1 MQKLAVLGWHKWG
14 FQLIHVTPPPPGIS
28 GRTVPD
34 VVMPQ
39 AAQQRARMSSG
50 RQLEVPPFVD
60 AGSLGALLK
69 VASNWWSRQ
78 VAGGPVARGC
88 RLEDAGI
95 WRSHRSRRCRQL
107 EVTARGC
114 RQLEVSPLEAAG
126 SWRFQ
131 RSWIQTT
138 GGPTARGSRQLEVPP
153 LEVACSGGPAPR
165 DWVGSFGKSSCFLPE
180 SPLIFLRLPA
190 HQLDS
195 YCLEESNWASPP
207 VPCPSPFVRK
217 HGLHGRNLQPQTWRS
232 DHGGQ
237 ARAANF
243 SCEMACTLAPDSK
256 SSSLTPLP
264 HM

>member
-1 MQKLAVLGWHKWG
+1 MQHNVPSLLAPKTQSSQCVSYLAIFREAGGVGMAQVGIPINPCH
-14 FQLIHVTPPPPGIS
+14 PPPPGIS

-165 DWVGSFGKSSCFLPE
+165 DWLLFGRVKLGQSPSS
-180 SPLIFLRLPA
+180 
-190 HQLDS
+190 
-195 YCLEESNWASPP
+195 
-207 VPCPSPFVRK
+207 VPITLCA
-217 HGLHGRNLQPQTWRS
+217 
-232 DHGGQ
+232 Q
-237 ARAANF
+237 ARATREKSPA
-243 SCEMACTLAPDSK
+243 TDLA
-256 SSSLTPLP
+256 
-264 HM
+264 

>member
-95 WRSHRSRRCRQL
+95 WRSHRSRIQAAGGHSSRMQAVGGL
-107 EVTARGC
+107 AARGC
-114 RQLEVSPLEAAG
+114 RQLEVPTLVDPDN
-126 SWRFQ
+126 WRSH
-131 RSWIQTT
+131 RSWIQTA
-138 GGPTARGSRQLEVPP
+138 GGSAAR
-153 LEVACSGGPAPR
+153 
-165 DWVGSFGKSSCFLPE
+165 
-180 SPLIFLRLPA
+180 
-190 HQLDS
+190 
-195 YCLEESNWASPP
+195 ESNWASPP

-217 HGLHGRNLQPQTWRS
+217 HGLHGRNLQTQTWRS

-237 ARAANF
+237 ARSANL
-243 SCEMACTLAPDSK
+243 SREMECTLAPDSK